1 MKCSKAKK
9 LIPRYLDSELQQAVA
24 DELQKHMSVCPDCRS
39 EEEQLRS
46 ALTLMDQWSPV
57 EPVGSF
63 EGVLGRLEQPT
74 RARMPRFP
82 VPSWAAAAL
91 AVVSLATG
99 AVLGVYTVDAP
110 PTQPPAQST
119 VLAAMDIDSFVV
131 NDMLEASIA
140 EGLSGDEDASGE
152 VVTQ

>member
-1 MKCSKAKK
+1 MKCSKAKR

-24 DELQKHMSVCPDCRS
+24 DELQNHLSACPNCRG
-39 EEEQLRS
+39 EEQELRKAS
-46 ALTLMDQWSPV
+46 ALLDQWTPV
-57 EPVGSF
+57 EPDGSF
-63 EGVLGRLEQPT
+63 EGVLRRLEQPA

-82 VPSWAAAAL
+82 VPGWAAAAL

-99 AVLGVYTVDAP
+99 AVFGVYTVDTP
-110 PTQPPAQST
+110 PAQVPAQST